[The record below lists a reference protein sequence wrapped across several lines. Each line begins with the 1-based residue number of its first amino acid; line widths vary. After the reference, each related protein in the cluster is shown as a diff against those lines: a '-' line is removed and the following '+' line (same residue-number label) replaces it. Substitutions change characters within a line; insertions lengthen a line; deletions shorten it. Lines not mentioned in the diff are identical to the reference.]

1 MKARVKA
8 TGEIIEVKE
17 GTQIIFKDGSI
28 GLGFRTDNG
37 EIFNDYQLD
46 FKDVTQEKTDV
57 KEKSLPKDE
66 PDYWE
71 KLKHQYAGMAM
82 QGILSNP
89 DIELDFEGNEACVQ
103 DVAQASIKLATA
115 LIDKLKEESQCEK

>member
-1 MKARVKA
+1 MKARVKV

-17 GTQIIFKDGSI
+17 GTQVILKDGSI

-82 QGILSNP
+82 QGILSNCNHQLW
-89 DIELDFEGNEACVQ
+89 ERETNSEGIAKQ
-103 DVAQASIKLATA
+103 SYKIATA
-115 LIDKLKEESQCEK
+115 LVNKLKEESQCEK

>member
-8 TGEIIEVKE
+8 TEEIIEVKE
-17 GTQIIFKDGSI
+17 VTKYSSNYAPSTVYEDVTDGVI
-28 GLGFRTDNG
+28 YKKEF
-37 EIFNDYQLD
+37 LD
-46 FKDVTQEKTDV
+46 FENVTDALFDV
-57 KEKSLPKDE
+57 KERSLPKDE

-103 DVAQASIKLATA
+103 AVAQVSIKLATA
-115 LIDKLKEESQCEK
+115 LVNKLKEE